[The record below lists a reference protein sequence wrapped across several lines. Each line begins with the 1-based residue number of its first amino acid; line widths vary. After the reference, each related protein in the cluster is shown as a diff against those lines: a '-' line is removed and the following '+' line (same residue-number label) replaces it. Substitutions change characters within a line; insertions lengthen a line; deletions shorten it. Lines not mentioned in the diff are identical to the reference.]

1 VLDIPAHSS
10 NAADLASASGS
21 SLPQDFSQYPNFVD
35 PQSLIHGY
43 SMNSSTGQSSTL
55 SMVSPSE
62 PNPSTIPSRSRASLH
77 FEPHPAV
84 AETGVL
90 LRQSLVKSKQ
100 DKRRDLVQSTS
111 SYNSMNSDMSM
122 EWSSKHSSTSSFGS
136 QSVQL
141 LRNSS
146 QKRMHMSIKKSHSRS
161 SSTSRVSNSIQ
172 SFDIPCS
179 YSVSE
184 GCTSTFTRDPDR
196 IRHEDVFHINKVRY
210 TCLLHTCAA
219 SCSGNCK
226 DKIHHS
232 RPYKNGRP
240 DKMKEHLE
248 KVHNWSLKVNEMPKA
263 FRQSYDWQQKGWI
276 CRACGEFIGDWHENR
291 GNIEG
296 HEITCGVLQA
306 SFKRVSVEEPGVGG
320 ARKGG
325 DMEKG
330 WPLPGGQE
338 DQISDWV

>member
-1 VLDIPAHSS
+1 MLDIPAHSLNS
-10 NAADLASASGS
+10 ADLASASGL
-21 SLPQDFSQYPNFVD
+21 SLPTDFSQYHQDFVE
-35 PQSLIHGY
+35 PQSLIHDY
-43 SMNSSTGQSSTL
+43 SMNSSTGQPSTL

-62 PNPSTIPSRSRASLH
+62 PNSSTISYRSRASLH
-77 FEPHPAV
+77 FEPSAAV
-84 AETGVL
+84 ATTVED
-90 LRQSLVKSKQ
+90 LRQSLFKSKQ
-100 DKRRDLVQSTS
+100 DKSLDPVQSTS
-111 SYNSMNSDMSM
+111 PYSSHMSK

-146 QKRMHMSIKKSHSRS
+146 QKPMHMSIKKSHSRS
-161 SSTSRVSNSIQ
+161 SSTSRASNSIQ
-172 SFDIPCS
+172 PSDIPCS
-179 YSVSE
+179 YSVSH

-219 SCSGNCK
+219 SCSEDCK

-248 KVHNWSLKVNEMPKA
+248 KVHNWSLKVNEIPKA
-263 FRQSYDWQQKGWI
+263 FRHSYDWRQRGWI
-276 CRACGEFIGDWHENR
+276 CRACGRFIGDWHDNR

-296 HEITCGVLQA
+296 HEMICEGVLQA
-306 SFKRVSVEEPGVGG
+306 SLKRMSVEEPGVGG

-325 DMEKG
+325 DVEKW

-338 DQISDWV
+338 DQSSEWF